1 MQHIGQIIG
10 SIFFVISILSSNY
23 FPFFYLDNG
32 LWKGS
37 TISEPRPFRVGGAG
51 NVEGAQ
57 SLEKKT
63 PETFL
68 TQIASCEAI
77 QPFCFAKAALSRSL
91 QRPHPQIVRRQVRNG
106 GESGYSI
113 EDRQSFWRVAP
124 TLFRADL
131 FFVLRIL
138 AQPLVASV
146 YNGVN
151 NSVINKVVKPRD
163 HSSRRNASSF
173 ASLSP
178 TSSQEGQ
185 QPSKPSD
192 RGQFTNQLI
201 IKYKE
206 KTEAFGNPQSQSQIL
221 RLGATAGIRLS
232 YLRNMSGE
240 AHVLTLPSEMPLD
253 EVEEIARTLQQ
264 LPEVEY
270 VEPDR
275 RMYHTLMTNDPYLT
289 SNQLWGLNGT
299 WGVNA
304 PAAWDVTTGSRS
316 VVVAVLDTGIVSHSD
331 LNANVLPGY
340 DFISE
345 PCGANDGD
353 GRDADA
359 SDPGDWFNN
368 GDCGYGGSNDPSSWH
383 GTHVAGT
390 IAAVGNNA
398 LGVVGV
404 AMNTRILPVRVLGK
418 FGGSTSDIADAIRWS
433 AGLPVTEAPINP
445 NPAKVL
451 NLSLGGWGACSA
463 TYQRAIDAV
472 VVAGAVVVVAA
483 GNNSSDA
490 ANFSPASCNGV
501 ITVASTDI
509 NGARSWF
516 SNFDS
521 TVEISAPGSGIW
533 STLNAGA
540 TVPAGESYASKSGT
554 SMAAPHVAGV
564 AALILSRYPTLTPV
578 QVSSIIQG
586 SAKPFPSTS
595 WCQMMMIGS
604 GIVNA
609 AEALGGVIPQTVTV
623 SLSPDSMQEDGAG
636 GLIYRLA
643 RSNQNNGN
651 LLQPLTVSFSML
663 GTARYSAQPG
673 DAADYTVTGTGVS
686 FNTACGAGVVSFPS
700 GVETVQVIVS
710 PVADQLFEPT
720 NETVILAISPGS
732 RYIVGTP
739 ASASGNIN
747 SDETLPTYNGTSI
760 NIPSSGTAN
769 PYPSTITVSGATGQA
784 TRIRV
789 TLYGLSHSYARDIDI
804 LLVGPTGAETILM
817 SDVGR
822 DISNVK
828 LTFDSL
834 ASASLP
840 ENDSITG
847 GTYQPTN
854 VDAPSWGGDPRADFF
869 PTPAPAGPYN
879 TGFTPLLGT
888 NPNGVWSL
896 YVVDDLGGDSGSISG
911 GWSIE
916 IFTDLT
922 VGIYDDTH
930 PNWMYAGS
938 WIRSS
943 GQTGPYNQTINYS
956 SDTSAT
962 ATIQINGTAFRLRY
976 TRFTNRGTLAVYVDG
991 ALVGSVSANGALNWQ
1006 TVFERRGLSPGVHT
1020 VQIRHGGGGSV
1031 IDVDAIEVF
1040 NHIAGTGIYDDRHS
1054 NWVYSGSWST
1064 ASQDGPYDRTITFT
1078 NDVSAQASIQI
1089 NGTAFRLR
1097 YTRFTNRGRLA
1108 IRVDGVQVATQVA
1121 TGALSWQMVYEQTG
1135 LSPGVHT
1142 IEIQPVAGAG
1152 LIDIDAIEVFPSC
1165 LGAGIY
1171 DDRHSNWVYS
1181 GNWLTESLDGPYN
1194 RTITLTNDMS
1204 ARAAILISGTAFRLR
1219 YTRFTNRGSLAI
1231 FVDGVQVASQS
1242 ATGALGWQTVYERT
1256 GLSPGDH
1263 SIEIRHGGGGS
1274 LIDIDAIEV
1283 FPSSVRTG
1291 IYDDRHSNW
1300 VYSGNWVAAASQNG
1314 PFSRTITLTNDVSA
1328 RASILIN
1335 GTAFRLR
1342 YTRSTDRGSLAI
1354 FVDGAQV
1361 ATQSA
1366 TGSTAW
1372 QMVYERSG
1380 LSAGDHSIEIRHGG
1394 GGDFIDIDAI
1404 EVFATTPVAAG
1415 IYDDRHSS
1423 WVYTGNWVTAT
1434 QDGPYNRTT
1443 TYTNDASARASI
1455 QINGAGFR
1463 LRYTRFTNRGS
1474 LAIYVNGSL
1483 FAVQNA
1489 RGGLAWQTTYE
1500 RRGLSPGV
1508 YTVEIRHGGGAGS
1521 FIDID
1526 AIEVFPSTSLGTGVW
1541 DDRHPNWVYSGNWLT
1556 TSLEGPYNRT
1566 LTYTNDLSARASILI
1581 FGEGF
1586 RLRYTR
1592 ATNRGSLA
1600 IFVDGVQVAN
1610 HSAAGSMSWQMTFD
1624 ERAGGLSTG
1633 SHTVE
1638 IRHGGGGAGSFIDID
1653 AIEVF
1658 PSYLSAGIYDER
1670 HSNWVYSGNWSTI
1683 SQTGPYNGTITF
1695 TNDLSARVSTVFWGG
1710 RFRLRYTRFTNRG
1723 SLAIF
1728 VDGVQVATQSATGEL
1743 SWQMVYERS
1752 DLNWGFH
1759 TVEIRHNGPP
1769 GSFIDIDAI
1778 QVNY

>member
-1 MQHIGQIIG
+1 
-10 SIFFVISILSSNY
+10 
-23 FPFFYLDNG
+23 
-32 LWKGS
+32 
-37 TISEPRPFRVGGAG
+37 
-51 NVEGAQ
+51 
-57 SLEKKT
+57 
-63 PETFL
+63 
-68 TQIASCEAI
+68 
-77 QPFCFAKAALSRSL
+77 
-91 QRPHPQIVRRQVRNG
+91 
-106 GESGYSI
+106 
-113 EDRQSFWRVAP
+113 
-124 TLFRADL
+124 
-131 FFVLRIL
+131 
-138 AQPLVASV
+138 
-146 YNGVN
+146 
-151 NSVINKVVKPRD
+151 
-163 HSSRRNASSF
+163 
-173 ASLSP
+173 
-178 TSSQEGQ
+178 
-185 QPSKPSD
+185 
-192 RGQFTNQLI
+192 
-201 IKYKE
+201 
-206 KTEAFGNPQSQSQIL
+206 
-221 RLGATAGIRLS
+221 
-232 YLRNMSGE
+232 
-240 AHVLTLPSEMPLD
+240 
-253 EVEEIARTLQQ
+253 
-264 LPEVEY
+264 
-270 VEPDR
+270 
-275 RMYHTLMTNDPYLT
+275 
-289 SNQLWGLNGT
+289 
-299 WGVNA
+299 
-304 PAAWDVTTGSRS
+304 
-316 VVVAVLDTGIVSHSD
+316 
-331 LNANVLPGY
+331 
-340 DFISE
+340 
-345 PCGANDGD
+345 
-353 GRDADA
+353 
-359 SDPGDWFNN
+359 
-368 GDCGYGGSNDPSSWH
+368 
-383 GTHVAGT
+383 
-390 IAAVGNNA
+390 
-398 LGVVGV
+398 
-404 AMNTRILPVRVLGK
+404 VLGK
-418 FGGSTSDIADAIRWS
+418 FGGTTSDIADAIRWS

-451 NLSLGGWGACSA
+451 NLSLGGGGACSA

-472 VVAGAVVVVAA
+472 VVAGAVVVVSA
-483 GNNSSDA
+483 GNNNSDA
-490 ANFSPASCNGV
+490 ANSSPASCNGV

-509 NGARSWF
+509 NGARSSF
-516 SNFDS
+516 SNFGS

-540 TVPAGESYASKSGT
+540 TVPAGESYASYSGT

-564 AALILSRYPTLTPV
+564 AALILSRYPTLTPA
-578 QVSSIIQG
+578 QVLSLIQG
-586 SAKPFPSTS
+586 SAKALPSTS
-595 WCQMMMIGS
+595 GCRALIGS

-609 AEALGGVIPQTVTV
+609 SGALDGMFPPSVTVTV
-623 SLSPDSMQEDGAG
+623 SSPASVPEDGTG
-636 GLIYRLA
+636 RLTYTLT
-643 RSNQNNGN
+643 RSGDGASV
-651 LLQPLTVSFSML
+651 LQPLTINFSML

-673 DAADYTVTGTGVS
+673 DAADYTVTGSGVS
-686 FNTACGAGVVSFPS
+686 FNSTCGTGTVNFLAYVT
-700 GVETVQVIVS
+700 TVQVIVS

-720 NETVILAISPGS
+720 NETVILAILPGS
-732 RYIVGTP
+732 GYLVGTP
-739 ASASGNIN
+739 SSATGTII
-747 SDETLPTYNGTSI
+747 SDEAIPPTYNGTSI
-760 NIPSSGTAN
+760 NIPSFGTAN

-789 TLYGLSHSYARDIDI
+789 TLYGLSHTWPNDVDI

-817 SDVGR
+817 SDVGGSTP
-822 DISNVK
+822 ISNVK
-828 LTFDSL
+828 LTFDSVP
-834 ASASLP
+834 SPSLP
-840 ENDSITG
+840 ENGPIIG

-854 VDAPSWGGDPRADFF
+854 IDAPSWGNPGADAFF
-869 PTPAPAGPYN
+869 SPAPAAPYN
-879 TGFTPLLGT
+879 TGFTPFLGT

-896 YVVDDLGGDSGSISG
+896 YVMDDVSGDSGSISG

-930 PNWMYAGS
+930 ANWMYTGS

-943 GQTGPYNQTINYS
+943 DQTGPYNQTINYS

-1054 NWVYSGSWST
+1054 NWVYSGNWST

-1108 IRVDGVQVATQVA
+1108 IFVDGVQVATQVA

-1152 LIDIDAIEVFPSC
+1152 FIDIDAIEVFPSC

-1181 GNWLTESLDGPYN
+1181 GNWSTASQDGPYN
-1194 RTITLTNDMS
+1194 RTVTLTNDMS

-1231 FVDGVQVASQS
+1231 FVDGVQVATQS
-1242 ATGALGWQTVYERT
+1242 ATGALGWQMVYERT

-1300 VYSGNWVAAASQNG
+1300 VYSGNWVAAASQDG

-1354 FVDGAQV
+1354 FVDGVQV

-1372 QMVYERSG
+1372 QMVYERNG

-1394 GGDFIDIDAI
+1394 GGSLIDVDAI

-1423 WVYTGNWVTAT
+1423 WVYTGNWAAAT

-1474 LAIYVNGSL
+1474 LAIFVNGSQV
-1483 FAVQNA
+1483 ASQNA

-1500 RRGLSPGV
+1500 RRGLSSGV
-1508 YTVEIRHGGGAGS
+1508 HTVEIRHGGGAGS

-1581 FGEGF
+1581 FGVGF

-1624 ERAGGLSTG
+1624 ERAAGLSTG
-1633 SHTVE
+1633 GHTVE
-1638 IRHGGGGAGSFIDID
+1638 IRHGGGAGSFIDID

-1658 PSYLSAGIYDER
+1658 PSYLSTGIYDER

-1695 TNDLSARVSTVFWGG
+1695 TNDLSARVSTVFWGN

-1752 DLNWGFH
+1752 GLNWGFH

-1778 QVNY
+1778 QVDY